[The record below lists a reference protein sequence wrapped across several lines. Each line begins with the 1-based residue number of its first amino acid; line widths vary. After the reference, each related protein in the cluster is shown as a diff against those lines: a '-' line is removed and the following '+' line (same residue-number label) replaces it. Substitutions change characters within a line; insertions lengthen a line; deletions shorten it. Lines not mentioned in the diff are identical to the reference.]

1 MLLPREFARLAEA
14 LAMHCGPAGDRTS
27 QLDGWE
33 TPDARRFACRSALVP
48 RSTAVNAH
56 RVRHDQSGKAMAF
69 LTRSEA
75 GRSRVLIFATA
86 VAVAGIVG
94 TRPGR
99 VEAIRDRDLAA
110 VSAKLR
116 AHGLAAGLRARARSV
131 HQRRLRR
138 AAERGQEEYSGSHET
153 PHAPR
158 VPYPHR
164 RGCFPAGTPKRTV
177 RAHGCE
183 TDRLS
188 QPHNSQIQELMLI

>member
-1 MLLPREFARLAEA
+1 MPLRTRPTIDGRQRTPCPSRSIGESHGLLDP
-14 LAMHCGPAGDRTS
+14 
-27 QLDGWE
+27 
-33 TPDARRFACRSALVP
+33 
-48 RSTAVNAH
+48 
-56 RVRHDQSGKAMAF
+56 K
-69 LTRSEA
+69 
-75 GRSRVLIFATA
+75 RSRS
-86 VAVAGIVG
+86 VARPHIRNGSCSRRDRSG

-99 VEAIRDRDLAA
+99 MEAIRDRDLAA

-188 QPHNSQIQELMLI
+188 QPHNSQIQRAHVDLGRWRNNPKEWHE